1 MRPSPKPDDALPC
14 VWMTAGLVAYK
25 LCDRGLDCEGC
36 PFDAAMRGAMPAPA
50 ADTAVQ
56 RGLPPPGAG
65 LPSFAAFPGDRR
77 YHPGHLWVQ
86 RRDGSDRE
94 GTVRLG
100 LDAFAAR
107 LLGHAH
113 AVILP
118 ALGHRLEHGRVA
130 CWLTDGPDLV
140 ALASPVDGTVASRN
154 PRLRDSPALA
164 LAHPYDLGWLLE
176 VRSDESLDESP
187 ALFDANDAGALAE
200 RQLGQ
205 LYAGLPASAPA
216 VGPTANDGGEPVS
229 DLRTALGRARFYRR
243 IRGFFR

>member
-50 ADTAVQ
+50 FDTAVL

-65 LPSFAAFPGDRR
+65 LPSFAAAFPDDRR
-77 YHPGHLWVQ
+77 YHSGHLWVQ
-86 RRDGSDRE
+86 HRATNRE
-94 GTVRLG
+94 STVRLG

-107 LLGHAH
+107 LLSHAH

-140 ALASPVDGTVASRN
+140 ALASPVDGTVTSRN
-154 PRLRDSPALA
+154 HGLRDSPALA
-164 LAHPYDLGWLLE
+164 LAHPYDQGWLLE
-176 VRSDESLDESP
+176 VRSDEALDENP
-187 ALFDANDAGALAE
+187 ALLDADDATALAE
-200 RQLGQ
+200 RQLDQ
-205 LYAGLPASAPA
+205 LYARLPAPA
-216 VGPTANDGGEPVS
+216 VGPTANDGGELVN
-229 DLRTALGRARFYRR
+229 DLRTALGRARFYQR
-243 IRGFFR
+243 IRTLFR